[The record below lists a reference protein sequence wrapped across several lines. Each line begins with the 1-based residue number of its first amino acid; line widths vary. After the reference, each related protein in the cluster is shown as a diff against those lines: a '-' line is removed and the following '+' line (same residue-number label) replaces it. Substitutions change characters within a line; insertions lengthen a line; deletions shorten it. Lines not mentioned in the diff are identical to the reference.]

1 MIRPNEVHD
10 QVAEY
15 IRSHPN
21 DSFQKIAN
29 RLGVAYSTVS
39 RIARAYG
46 LSRGRT
52 LGHITLIEIRE
63 EKEQ

>member
-1 MIRPNEVHD
+1 MIKPNEVHYE
-10 QVAEY
+10 VAEY
-15 IRSHPN
+15 IRSHPK

-29 RLGVAYSTVS
+29 KLGVAYSTVS
-39 RIARAYG
+39 RIAKAYG

-52 LGHITLIEIRE
+52 LGHITLIELRE